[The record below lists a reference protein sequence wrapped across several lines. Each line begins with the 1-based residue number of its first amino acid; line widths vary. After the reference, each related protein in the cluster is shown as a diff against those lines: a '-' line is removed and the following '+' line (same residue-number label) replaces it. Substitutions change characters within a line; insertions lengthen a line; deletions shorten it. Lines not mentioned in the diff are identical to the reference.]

1 LTDPAGEVPV
11 VSYLRRLEPFLYSRR
26 NIAGC
31 ALALGGLALYVLGIT
46 GGLIGLGLV
55 AALYGVGYLVVRPE
69 RGVPHTLDANQDAD
83 NVRLELER
91 LVISIHGR
99 VADDIYSRVQSIRDS
114 VLATLP
120 QTGDAGQSL
129 ADPNVYLIRKTALAY
144 LPQALDAYLAVPRI
158 YAERRAVA
166 DGRTPHDVLL
176 DQLNLMDSKMRE
188 VAEDLVHN
196 DTEKLVV
203 HGRFLQERFADT
215 TLKLTPAKVG
225 VDRTIV

>member
-1 LTDPAGEVPV
+1 VQAIW
-11 VSYLRRLEPFLYSRR
+11 RRIEPFLYSRR

-31 ALALGGLALYVLGIT
+31 LLALGGLALYALGIT
-46 GGLIGLGLV
+46 GGPIGLGLV
-55 AALYGVGYLVVRPE
+55 AALYVIGYLVVPPE

-83 NVRLELER
+83 KVRTELDR

-99 VADDIYSRVQSIRDS
+99 VADDIYVRVQNIRDS
-114 VLATLP
+114 ILATLP
-120 QTGDAGQSL
+120 QAGDPTQSM

-144 LPQALDAYLAVPRI
+144 LPQALDAYLGVPRI

-176 DQLNLMDSKMRE
+176 EQLSLMDSKMHE
-188 VAEDLVHN
+188 VAEDLVRN
-196 DTEKLVV
+196 DTEKLLV
-203 HGRFLQERFADT
+203 HGRFLQERFASSSM
-215 TLKLTPAKVG
+215 KLTPTQVG